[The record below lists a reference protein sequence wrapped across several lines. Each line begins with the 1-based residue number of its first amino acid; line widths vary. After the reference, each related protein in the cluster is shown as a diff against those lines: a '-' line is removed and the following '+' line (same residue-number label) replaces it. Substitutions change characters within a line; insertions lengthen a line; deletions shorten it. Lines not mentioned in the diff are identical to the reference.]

1 MPTTAT
7 PKAAEIDVLVE
18 AGGWEAL
25 DLPALAGRAAEAT
38 LRRLGVAGPAE
49 IALLATS
56 DAAVARLNA
65 DFRGRPAP
73 TNVLSWP
80 AQPLAPPAP
89 GRAPPSPGRD
99 PAGGL
104 FLGDIAL
111 AWETCAREARE
122 GGTPLEAHAT
132 HLIVHAIL
140 HLLGYD
146 HICDRDAALMEGL
159 EGEILRGLGLPDPYS
174 GASRQGGQESGPA

>member
-7 PKAAEIDVLVE
+7 PKAVEIDVSVE
-18 AGGWEAL
+18 AEGWTAL
-25 DLPALAGRAAEAT
+25 DLPRLAGQAAEAT
-38 LRRLGVAGPAE
+38 LSRLAIGGPAE

-56 DAAVARLNA
+56 DAVVARLNE

-89 GRAPPSPGRD
+89 GRAPPRPVSD
-99 PAGGL
+99 PAGEM

-111 AWETCAREARE
+111 AWETCATEAAA
-122 GGTPLEAHAT
+122 GGRPLGDHVV

-140 HLLGYD
+140 HLVGYD
-146 HICDRDAALMEGL
+146 HICDDDAVLMEGL
-159 EGEILRGLGLPDPYS
+159 EVEILLALGVPDPYS
-174 GASRQGGQESGPA
+174 TGRSEGESESGAG

>member
-7 PKAAEIDVLVE
+7 PRAADVDIVVE
-18 AGGWEAL
+18 ADDWTAL
-25 DLPALAGRAAEAT
+25 DLPGVASSAGEAT
-38 LRRLGVAGPAE
+38 LARLGIAGPAE

-56 DAAVARLNA
+56 DAALARLNA
-65 DFRGRPAP
+65 DFRGKSEP

-80 AQPLAPPAP
+80 ALPLAPPAP
-89 GRAPPSPGRD
+89 GAPP
-99 PAGGL
+99 PAPAPDATGEL

-111 AWETCAREARE
+111 AWETCRREAEASGR
-122 GGTPLEAHAT
+122 PLADHAT

-146 HICDRDAALMEGL
+146 HICEQDAALMEGL
-159 EGEILRGLGLPDPYS
+159 EVEILSSLGLPDPYS
-174 GASRQGGQESGPA
+174 GDDRGSGQWSGAD